1 MKEQLRKDFELF
13 LGPNHQWITP
23 TDSNIDW
30 IDKAVDYAIA
40 IEQLSN
46 GLINA
51 RYTLAK
57 LSEIKTIRS
66 RDFISG
72 EDDSI
77 LVNGISVTNLEYKKI
92 RPNSVNII
100 YKGKDDRYESILA
113 IFETKQILLAGKL
126 ETIGGID
133 FSNSVTITKE
143 FYTQLSHYM
152 GTTIVPHKNLSVLE
166 ANGTTYTDP
175 ITISDHLYFTG
186 QTSLKEDYYEGVTT
200 YEYFRS
206 TGEMVSENHINQQIC
221 EVIAKKVMKQLG
233 ISFVDDNTEKYANAL
248 ITKGPENQFL
258 TKYMT
263 NSKKL
268 AKEYMRHIVSDGI
281 DILHYLENKSNLQE
295 EILDEKLVSYFQ
307 NGQELKPVTKEQALV
322 FEDAYISYQD
332 K

>member
-1 MKEQLRKDFELF
+1 MKEQLRKEFEEI
-13 LGPNHQWITP
+13 LGSNHHWNSP
-23 TDSNIDW
+23 TDTNIDW

-40 IEQLSN
+40 IERLSN
-46 GLINA
+46 GMVNA

-66 RDFISG
+66 KDFIPG
-72 EDDSI
+72 EDDAI
-77 LVNGISVTNLEYKKI
+77 LVNGISVTSLEYKKI

-113 IFETKQILLAGKL
+113 ILESKQILLGGKL

-133 FSNSVTITKE
+133 FSNSVAITKE

-152 GTTIVPHKNLSVLE
+152 GTAIVPHKNLSVLE
-166 ANGTTYTDP
+166 VNGTTYTDP

-186 QTSLKEDYYEGVTT
+186 QTTLKEDYYQGITT
-200 YEYFRS
+200 FEYIRN
-206 TGEMVSENHINQQIC
+206 TGEIISQNRINQQIC
-221 EVIAKKVMKQLG
+221 EVLAKKVMKQLG
-233 ISFVDDNTEKYANAL
+233 ISFIDDTPGKFANAL
-248 ITKGPENQFL
+248 ITKGPENQFI

-268 AKEYMRHIVSDGI
+268 TKEYMRHIISDGI

-307 NGQELKPVTKEQALV
+307 NGQELKPVTKEQALA
-322 FEDAYISYQD
+322 FEDAYISYQH

>member
-1 MKEQLRKDFELF
+1 MKEQLRKDFEQF
-13 LGPNHQWITP
+13 LGPNHHWMTP
-23 TDSNIDW
+23 SDSNIDW

-40 IEQLSN
+40 IELLSS
-46 GLINA
+46 GLITA
-51 RYTLAK
+51 RYILAK

-77 LVNGISVTNLEYKKI
+77 LVNGISVTSLEYKKT

-100 YKGKDDRYESILA
+100 YKGKDDRYESILV
-113 IFETKQILLAGKL
+113 IFESKQILLNGKL
-126 ETIGGID
+126 ETIGGVD
-133 FSNSVTITKE
+133 FSNSVMITQE

-166 ANGTTYTDP
+166 VSGTTYTDP
-175 ITISDHLYFTG
+175 ITIADHLYFTG
-186 QTSLKEDYYEGVTT
+186 QTSLKEDYYEGLTT

-206 TGEMVSENHINQQIC
+206 TGEMIPKNHINQEIC
-221 EVIAKKVMKQLG
+221 KAIAKKVMKQLG
-233 ISFVDDNTEKYANAL
+233 ISFVDDNAEKFANAL

-268 AKEYMRHIVSDGI
+268 AKEYMRHIVSDDT
-281 DILHYLENKSNLQE
+281 DILHYLEDKSNLQGE
-295 EILDEKLVSYFQ
+295 NLDEKLTSYFQ
-307 NGQELKPVTKEQALV
+307 NGQELKPVTKEQTLT
-322 FEDAYISYQD
+322 FENAYIFHQN

>member
-1 MKEQLRKDFELF
+1 MKEQLRKEFEEI
-13 LGPNHQWITP
+13 LGPNHHWNSP
-23 TDSNIDW
+23 TDINIDW

-40 IEQLSN
+40 IERLSN
-46 GLINA
+46 GMVNA

-66 RDFISG
+66 KDFIPG
-72 EDDSI
+72 EDDAI
-77 LVNGISVTNLEYKKI
+77 LVNGISVTSLEYKKI

-113 IFETKQILLAGKL
+113 ILESKQILLGGKL

-133 FSNSVTITKE
+133 FSNSVAITKE

-166 ANGTTYTDP
+166 VNGTTYTDP

-186 QTSLKEDYYEGVTT
+186 QTTLKEDYYQGITT
-200 YEYFRS
+200 FEYIRN
-206 TGEMVSENHINQQIC
+206 TGEINSQNHMNQEIC
-221 EVIAKKVMKQLG
+221 EVLAKKVMKQLG
-233 ISFVDDNTEKYANAL
+233 ISFIDDATEKFANAL
-248 ITKGPENQFL
+248 IAKGPENQFI

-268 AKEYMRHIVSDGI
+268 AKEYMRHIVSGGI
-281 DILHYLENKSNLQE
+281 DILHYLESKSNLQE

-322 FEDAYISYQD
+322 FEDAYINHLE